1 MHPSP
6 SHSHLR
12 SPSLS
17 SSSLGSGWSRA
28 FGPWPH
34 PQGCCRRAAFG
45 GLTSPWPAPP
55 FLISGHPKVPC
66 KRRNCML
73 SVGKSRVVIPLRR
86 LFQQTAS
93 LIATPSTPPASL
105 SQPVSYDTPYLR
117 VSRRCYHEASSSL
130 HATSPDRPVCPPNHA
145 HCLGG
150 PRTLDKF
157 HSCRAGWHTPTMHR
171 WWAPAVLQEHSMVR
185 VALGIISITSATIT
199 TWGSAPIQLVLKDR
213 GKTSFKHIRIKIA
226 VHLLIFFTQDLL
238 CRKFLIPAMGLDQC
252 LRPHR
257 ISHHDTIPTSQY
269 PQVYLIRTLFMIPES
284 HKLLRIGQVVA
295 CR

>member
-1 MHPSP
+1 
-6 SHSHLR
+6 
-12 SPSLS
+12 
-17 SSSLGSGWSRA
+17 
-28 FGPWPH
+28 
-34 PQGCCRRAAFG
+34 
-45 GLTSPWPAPP
+45 
-55 FLISGHPKVPC
+55 
-66 KRRNCML
+66 ML

-86 LFQQTAS
+86 LFQQTAL

-157 HSCRAGWHTPTMHR
+157 HSCRAGWHTRTMHR

-199 TWGSAPIQLVLKDR
+199 TWGSVPIQLVLKDR
-213 GKTSFKHIRIKIA
+213 GKTSFKHICIKIA
-226 VHLLIFFTQDLL
+226 VHLLIS
-238 CRKFLIPAMGLDQC
+238 
-252 LRPHR
+252 LRRTFSVANSSSRLWASTNASALTEFPT
-257 ISHHDTIPTSQY
+257 TIQY
-269 PQVYLIRTLFMIPES
+269 PHINT
-284 HKLLRIGQVVA
+284 HK
-295 CR
+295 CTSSEPYS